1 MEEAGWIRPQWVTK
15 ENGWRTPIYELGA
28 SGKKQLQAEE
38 SRWRTVTAAVDR
50 LRTGLICR
58 FSRLSGEGDRSG
70 VLALPPLAILIL
82 RSLPRCRL
90 SFGQYE
96 SARQPS
102 CGRSDFAVWYDHLIL

>member
-15 ENGWRTPIYELGA
+15 ENGQRARIYELGA

-58 FSRLSGEGDRSG
+58 FGRVSGEGDRSG
-70 VLALPPLAILIL
+70 VLAPPPLAILITALVAAMPAVIRAVRIDPAAIL
-82 RSLPRCRL
+82 RP
-90 SFGQYE
+90 E
-96 SARQPS
+96 
-102 CGRSDFAVWYDHLIL
+102 